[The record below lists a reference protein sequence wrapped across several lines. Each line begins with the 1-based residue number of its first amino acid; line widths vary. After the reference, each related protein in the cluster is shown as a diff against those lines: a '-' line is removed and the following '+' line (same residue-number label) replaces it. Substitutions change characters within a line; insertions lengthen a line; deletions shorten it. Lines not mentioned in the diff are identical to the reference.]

1 MNDVEREHAWS
12 LSFVRMARV
21 PPLDASPEEVR
32 AALAP
37 LRSDFSVAVYAAG
50 NAFALGAIVR
60 VAHNFLAREIV
71 VIGEEAGDLPRQR
84 RGWYEKASMG
94 MEKFETI
101 VKVPDAAAFFRHA
114 AGRPVWA
121 LEKDAARR
129 AITAVDAF
137 PRDVVFLFGSERFGV
152 PPEVLAECNEV
163 LAIPI
168 YGVNHSLPLAVAAG
182 ITMYEHTRRR
192 FESGTTL

>member
-1 MNDVEREHAWS
+1 
-12 LSFVRMARV
+12 MALV

-32 AALAP
+32 DALAP

-71 VIGEEAGDLPRQR
+71 VIGEERA
-84 RGWYEKASMG
+84 YEKASMG
-94 MEKFETI
+94 MEKFESI
-101 VKVPDAAAFFRHA
+101 ARVPDADAFFVRA

-121 LEKDAARR
+121 VEKDAARR
-129 AITAVDAF
+129 SITSVGEF

-152 PPEVLAECNEV
+152 PPEVLARCDDV
-163 LAIPI
+163 VGIPI

-182 ITMYEHTRRR
+182 IVMHEHARRR
-192 FESGTTL
+192 FVPGTVM

>member
-1 MNDVEREHAWS
+1 
-12 LSFVRMARV
+12 MALF

-37 LRSDFSVAVYAAG
+37 LRSDSSVAVYAAG

-60 VAHNFLAREIV
+60 VAHNFLAREVI
-71 VIGEEAGDLPRQR
+71 VIGDEPA
-84 RGWYEKASMG
+84 YEKASMG
-94 MEKFETI
+94 MEKFESI
-101 VKVPDAAAFFRHA
+101 VKVPDADAFFRHA
-114 AGRPVWA
+114 GERPVWA

-129 AITAVDAF
+129 AITSVEEF

-152 PPEVLAECNEV
+152 PPEVLARCKEIV
-163 LAIPI
+163 GIPI

-182 ITMYEHTRRR
+182 IVMHEHARRR
-192 FESGTTL
+192 FKEGIVM